1 MYGEHVTFQTE
12 HVEIAAVALQIFDAE
27 CDADALDSRLEAE
40 WLEERDDSTEDRAV
54 VDGRMMPEMVVA
66 MLKAFVGS
74 MAGRLV
80 CVGITS
86 PVEAK

>member
-1 MYGEHVTFQTE
+1 
-12 HVEIAAVALQIFDAE
+12 
-27 CDADALDSRLEAE
+27 
-40 WLEERDDSTEDRAV
+40 
-54 VDGRMMPEMVVA
+54 MPEIVVA